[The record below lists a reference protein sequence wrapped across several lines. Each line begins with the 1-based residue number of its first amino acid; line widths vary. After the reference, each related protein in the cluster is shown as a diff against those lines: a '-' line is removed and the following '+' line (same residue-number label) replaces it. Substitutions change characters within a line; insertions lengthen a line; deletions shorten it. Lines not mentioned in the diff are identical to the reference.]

1 MSPPSRAGTY
11 FASCLLLA
19 PFLFIGS
26 NAPALAAPQA
36 ATASASQGRDLFAG
50 RVRFANG
57 GPACGACHAI
67 STLRFPNGGLVGP
80 DLSGAYDML
89 GPDGV
94 DATLQ
99 TLFFPTMQP
108 VYNARPLT
116 PDEQAALKAFLQQA
130 GGSSPARRDTLAIAG
145 LALCGFAVFMA
156 LAWVTWR
163 RRLRG
168 VRAELVRAAQSR
180 R

>member
-1 MSPPSRAGTY
+1 M
-11 FASCLLLA
+11 
-19 PFLFIGS
+19 
-26 NAPALAAPQA
+26 PADR
-36 ATASASQGRDLFAG
+36 GRDLFAG

-80 DLSGAYDML
+80 DLSGAYEML

-108 VYNARPLT
+108 IYGARQLN
-116 PDEQAALKAFLQQA
+116 PDEQLALKAFLQQA
-130 GGSSPARRDTLAIAG
+130 GGTSPARRDTLAIAS
-145 LALCGFAVFMA
+145 LALCGFAF
-156 LAWVTWR
+156 LTGIAWFAWR

-168 VRAELVRAAQSR
+168 VRAELVSATGSR
-180 R
+180 G